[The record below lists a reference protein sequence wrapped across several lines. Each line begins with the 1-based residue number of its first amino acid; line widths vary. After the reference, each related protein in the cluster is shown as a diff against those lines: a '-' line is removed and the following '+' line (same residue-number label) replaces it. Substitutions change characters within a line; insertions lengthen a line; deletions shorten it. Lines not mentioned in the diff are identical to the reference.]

1 MKKFVAEFV
10 GTFFLVLAIGL
21 TGNALASGL
30 FIIPIIYIGASVS
43 GAHYNPAITVS
54 FWATGHLSGK
64 SMISYV
70 ISQTLGALA
79 GTLLIF
85 FMAGSALQTIPA
97 SSATPLQYGSV
108 EILFLLLLSMLY
120 LTLFLSDSF
129 KHNRIYGLAIG
140 LSYAGILLVGEPV
153 SGGVFNPSIAAAAS
167 IIDFFDY
174 GDSYLYLPIFILAP
188 AVGGILAGHLFSYL
202 SIQNHDQQAGE

>member
-1 MKKFVAEFV
+1 MKKFVAELI

-30 FIIPIIYIGASVS
+30 FIIPIIYIGASIS
-43 GAHYNPAITVS
+43 GAHYNPAITLS
-54 FWATGHLSGK
+54 FWATGHISGK
-64 SMISYV
+64 SMFSYI

-79 GTLLIF
+79 GTLMIF
-85 FMAGSALQTIPA
+85 FLAGSALQTVPA
-97 SSATPLQYGSV
+97 SSATPIQYGSI
-108 EILFLLLLSMLY
+108 ELLFLLLLSMLY
-120 LTLFLSDSF
+120 LTLFLTDSF

-167 IIDFFDY
+167 IIDYFDF

-188 AVGGILAGHLFSYL
+188 AVGGILAGNLFRYL
-202 SIQNHDQQAGE
+202 SEQNPGQQAGE